1 MTNAPEP
8 NADAGHPISSL
19 TRIWYDTNQRELPWR
34 GEHATP
40 WRVMVSEFM
49 LQQTPVARV
58 VPVFES
64 WLDRWP
70 TPAALAA
77 EPQGEAV
84 RMWGK
89 LGYPRRAMRLHAA
102 ANAITDEHGGVVP
115 DNAAALRS
123 LPGVGE
129 YTAAAIAAFA
139 YQARIA
145 VVDTNVRRV
154 VHRAIL
160 GAADAGQSTT
170 KADVAL
176 VESLLPADPDTAATV
191 SIAFM
196 ELGALV
202 CTAKS
207 PVCPAC
213 PLLEECAWI
222 LAGRPAYDGPAK
234 RAQSYAGT
242 DRQVRGRLLDVLR
255 DNPYPVMKADLDL
268 VWQLD
273 EQRERALVSLLDD
286 GLAVQTADGLY
297 ALA

>member
-1 MTNAPEP
+1 MPEIVVSRL
-8 NADAGHPISSL
+8 A
-19 TRIWYDTNQRELPWR
+19 REWYEVHKRELPWR

-40 WRVMVSEFM
+40 WAVMVSEFM

-58 VPVFES
+58 IPVFEA
-64 WLDRWP
+64 WLDRWS

-89 LGYPRRAMRLHAA
+89 LGYPRRAMRLHSAA
-102 ANAITDEHGGVVP
+102 RAINTDHEGVVP
-115 DNAAALRS
+115 ADLAALRA

-139 YQARIA
+139 YQARVP

-154 VHRAIL
+154 VHRVVL
-160 GAADAGQSTT
+160 GAADAGPSTT

-176 VESLLPADPDTAATV
+176 VESLLPAEPPVAAAV
-191 SIAFM
+191 SIAIM

-207 PVCPAC
+207 PACTAC
-213 PLLEECAWI
+213 PLRDQCAWI
-222 LAGRPAYDGPAK
+222 AAGRPEYTGPTK
-234 RAQSYAGT
+234 RTQTYAGT

-255 DNPYPVMKADLDL
+255 DNQYPVLKADLDV
-268 VWQLD
+268 VWHLD
-273 EQRERALVSLLDD
+273 EQRERALVSLLAD
-286 GLAVQTADGLY
+286 GLAVQTADGMY
-297 ALA
+297 ALP